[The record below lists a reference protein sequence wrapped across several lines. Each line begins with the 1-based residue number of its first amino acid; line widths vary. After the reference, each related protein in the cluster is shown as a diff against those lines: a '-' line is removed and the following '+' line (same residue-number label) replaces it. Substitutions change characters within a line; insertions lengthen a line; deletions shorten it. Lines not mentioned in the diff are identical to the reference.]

1 MPLTNQVVS
10 QQDQVHIQTQIQEYE
25 QKDAMSTRVIDET
38 TLRIYLPWV
47 PDADLTVPLISAS
60 SPEHLTGSIVASQV
74 EAINAQAPP
83 LLLITH

>member
-47 PDADLTVPLISAS
+47 PDANLWRAMNRIQGNQNLRSRMYS
-60 SPEHLTGSIVASQV
+60 GHQS
-74 EAINAQAPP
+74 
-83 LLLITH
+83 LLLII

>member
-60 SPEHLTGSIVASQV
+60 LSEHLTGSIVASQV